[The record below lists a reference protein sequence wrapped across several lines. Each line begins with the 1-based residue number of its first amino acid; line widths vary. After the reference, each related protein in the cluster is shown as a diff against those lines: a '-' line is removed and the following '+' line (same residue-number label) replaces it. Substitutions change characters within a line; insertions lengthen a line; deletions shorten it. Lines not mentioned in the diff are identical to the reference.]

1 MDLGK
6 FRNWLISYN
15 KQRLSSKTVAV
26 RFKNEGLYLET
37 PRFDFTNTPGTQ
49 VQNAAGLINI
59 ANSFK
64 VNQDNNTNY
73 GAVAAN
79 AAANRI
85 ANDSTWMQQAGGI
98 ISAKHTA
105 ETNEKIHKW
114 KLQAMKKDAQEKAN
128 KQVGGSIGSLI
139 GGGLGLAI
147 GGPMGAAVGSKL
159 GGGIGSM
166 FG

>member
-1 MDLGK
+1 M
-6 FRNWLISYN
+6 
-15 KQRLSSKTVAV
+15 AV

-37 PRFDFTNTPGTQ
+37 PRFDFTSTPSTQ
-49 VQNAAGLINI
+49 AQNAAGLVNI

-64 VNQDNNTNY
+64 TNQENNTNY

-85 ANDSTWMQQAGGI
+85 AKDATWMQQAGGI

-114 KLQAMKKDAQEKAN
+114 KLDALKSAAKEKAN

-147 GGPMGAAVGSKL
+147 GGPMGGALGSKL